1 MLLYILHAELDPRR
15 AALYDAAA
23 REVVV
28 LRAWRAGGVIAA
40 LPLADG
46 RARGLLTFW
55 LDAARLDAWRAGPG
69 CAAVRPLLSRFTAA
83 GTEPEEL
90 TFEAAAA
97 SADVFGTAE
106 GSTTGAPTPA
116 R

>member
-1 MLLYILHAELDPRR
+1 MLLHILHAELEPCR
-15 AALYDAAA
+15 AALYDAAT
-23 REVVV
+23 REEVV
-28 LRAWRAGGVIAA
+28 LRAWQAGGVIAA

-55 LDAARLDAWRAGPG
+55 LDAARLDAWRAGPD
-69 CAAVRPLLSRFTAA
+69 CAAVRQLLSRFAA
-83 GTEPEEL
+83 GGTEPEEL
-90 TFEAAAA
+90 MFEAAAA

-106 GSTTGAPTPA
+106 RSTTGAPTPA